1 MKRRVLVTVIGILVA
16 SHAMAQLGELPA
28 GYQIYRSAAAQL
40 AFHYPQEWFVGDQE
54 GSPVVVSREALTAQL
69 SRDEPDL
76 QPGDTVLMLGVL
88 PTMFMAMMGVP
99 VEDVGDIV
107 DGMFE
112 NMIAQSGEV
121 RNGEAETMSFGG
133 RRVGSVVFDDAEDS
147 LSGMITVVHEQEE
160 VIGFG
165 MAMGFR
171 EDLLRRRER
180 ISRIVSSMEFIGD
193 FSEMLGQ

>member
-1 MKRRVLVTVIGILVA
+1 MKRTVLVTVIGILLS

-28 GYQIYRSAAAQL
+28 GYQRYQSAQGEL
-40 AFHYPQEWFVGDQE
+40 AFYYPQEWFVAEQD
-54 GSPVVVSREALTAQL
+54 GSPVVVSREALTDEL
-69 SRDEPDL
+69 NRDEPDL
-76 QPGDTVLMLGVL
+76 QPGDTVLVLGVL

-99 VEDVGDIV
+99 VDDVGDIV

-121 RNGEAETMSFGG
+121 RNGEVETSVFGG
-133 RRVGSVVFDDAEDS
+133 RQVGSVIFDDAEDS
-147 LSGMITVVHEQEE
+147 FSGMIAVVNEQEE

-180 ISRIVSSMEFIGD
+180 LSQIVSSVELTGD
-193 FSEMLGQ
+193 FSQMLGE